1 MAYGW
6 DDAKAA
12 ANLAKH
18 GVSFAYATR
27 VFGDPYRIERED
39 RSAGYEEPRYQALG
53 MVEGRVLFVAF
64 TYRGNNVRI
73 ISARRATRR
82 ERRQYH
88 EI

>member
-1 MAYGW
+1 MAYEW

-27 VFGDPYRIERED
+27 VFDDPYRIELENA
-39 RSAGYEEPRYQALG
+39 SEGYEEPRYQALG
-53 MVEGRVLFVAF
+53 MVEGRILFVVF
-64 TYRGNNVRI
+64 TYRGNNIRI

>member
-1 MAYGW
+1 MAYEW

-27 VFGDPYRIERED
+27 VFDDPYRIELENSSED
-39 RSAGYEEPRYQALG
+39 YEEPRYQALG
-53 MVEGRVLFVAF
+53 MVEGRILFVVF
-64 TYRGNNVRI
+64 TYRGNNIRI

>member
-1 MAYGW
+1 MAYEW

-18 GVSFAYATR
+18 GVSFVYATR
-27 VFGDPYRIERED
+27 VFDDPYRIERENSPED
-39 RSAGYEEPRYQALG
+39 YEEPRYQALG
-53 MVEGRVLFVAF
+53 MVEGRILFVAF
-64 TYRGNNVRI
+64 TYRSNNIRI

>member
-1 MAYGW
+1 MAYEW

-27 VFGDPYRIERED
+27 VFDDLSRIERED
-39 RSAGYEEPRYQALG
+39 LSEDYGEPRYQALG

-64 TYRGNNVRI
+64 TYRGNNMRI

>member
-1 MAYGW
+1 MTYEW

-18 GVSFAYATR
+18 GVPFAHATR
-27 VFGDPYRIERED
+27 VFDDPYRLEREGPSED
-39 RSAGYEEPRYQALG
+39 YGEPRYQALG

-64 TYRGNNVRI
+64 PYRGNTIRI